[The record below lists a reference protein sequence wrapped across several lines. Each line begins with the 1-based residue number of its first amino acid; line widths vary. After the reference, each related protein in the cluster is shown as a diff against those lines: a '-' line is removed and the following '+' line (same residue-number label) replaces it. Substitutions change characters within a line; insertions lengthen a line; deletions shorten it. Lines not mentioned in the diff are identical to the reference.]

1 MPCILSDAQ
10 EALEAFD
17 RAGDICLVVRG
28 GDATSHDRSDEDI
41 LLIEIESTSSTET
54 KFTVS
59 LSSQKI
65 GGSVK
70 RRAKKSFRAVLEE
83 INERLPRFLVESK
96 NPLRLVNEGFRVFES
111 GDTKLA
117 LELYRRV
124 FESLVL
130 EKDISMHFSGGL
142 YFFGPEDSSF
152 FYVCDVNDAQ
162 LILGVEEKH
171 MEVARNNLGVFLSHI
186 GDQATALTIWRLNG
200 DCHYSLFNLGEHERK
215 NGRLL
220 EAIHYFTRATEG
232 GNPSSALMTYAVNAL
247 LPEGNR
253 RTVSLDS
260 YKDENNFDTA
270 LAFVNNQLSTTNDQ
284 IYAYAR
290 YVLGSIRPDRLSPSK
305 QDADALSE
313 YDPTGVFL
321 KGLSKKDRAELMTDV
336 VAAANEGNIY
346 ALDALLR
353 DASNRDNLME
363 VDHWSRRKQEL
374 LAASRKSSNERPG
387 PAAAA
392 NVLKRVGVTNQA
404 AAAGVVGLMAY
415 AAITRFTMR
424 NVAENLGNLGETL
437 GVGEA
442 IDSFGGESV
451 EADAGGMDFGDF
463 F

>member
-1 MPCILSDAQ
+1 M
-10 EALEAFD
+10 LEAFD

-28 GDATSHDRSDEDI
+28 GDATSHDRSDEDTLI
-41 LLIEIESTSSTET
+41 IEIESTSSTET
-54 KFTVS
+54 NFIVS

-65 GGSVK
+65 RGSVK
-70 RRAKKSFRAVLEE
+70 RRAKKSFGAVLEA
-83 INERLPRFLVESK
+83 INERLPKFLVESK
-96 NPLRLVNEGFRVFES
+96 DPFRLVNEGWRVFES

-130 EKDISMHFSGGL
+130 EKDLSLHFSGGL
-142 YFFGPEDSSF
+142 YFFGAEDTSF
-152 FYVCDVNDAQ
+152 FYVCDVNNET

-200 DCHYSLFNLGEHERK
+200 NCHYSLFNLGEHERR
-215 NGRLL
+215 NGRLP
-220 EAIHYFTRATEG
+220 EAVHYFTRATEG
-232 GNPSSALMTYAVNAL
+232 GNESSSLMSYAVNAL

-253 RTVSLDS
+253 RTVNLDT
-260 YKDENNFDTA
+260 YDDEARFNVA
-270 LAFVNNQLSTTNDQ
+270 LEYVNCELSRTNDQ

-290 YVLGSIRPDRLSPSK
+290 YILASNWPDRLQPTK
-305 QDADALSE
+305 QDADALSD
-313 YDPTGVFL
+313 YDPTAFYL
-321 KGLSKKDRAELMTDV
+321 RGLSKKDRAEMMTDV

-374 LAASRKSSNERPG
+374 LAASRKLSNERPG

-392 NVLKRVGVTNQA
+392 SVLKRVGVTNQA
-404 AAAGVVGLMAY
+404 AAAGVVGVMAY

-424 NVAENLGNLGETL
+424 NVAENLGNLGENL
-437 GVGEA
+437 GISES